1 MRRRGVIFKD
11 FKDIKSGDS
20 SVSAMSK
27 LNSNIKLLLE
37 VLADLR
43 VNTSSDPK
51 QALKDDSN

>member
-11 FKDIKSGDS
+11 FKDIKSGDN

-51 QALKDDSN
+51 QALKDDSK